1 MDALRSHGYMKE
13 SLRLAVA
20 IVRSLKHQQRVNK
33 DRCRYQNE
41 GTDLLM
47 HLMAV
52 VHFKHCNWTTK
63 IMFSYFY
70 QIPSNQYMFMM
81 FSVYIIMSKLL
92 NTQH

>member
-47 HLMAV
+47 RLMAV
-52 VHFKHCNWTTK
+52 VHFKHCIGQLELCLVIFIESHPISTH
-63 IMFSYFY
+63 
-70 QIPSNQYMFMM
+70 
-81 FSVYIIMSKLL
+81 L
-92 NTQH
+92 

>member
-47 HLMAV
+47 RLMAV
-52 VHFKHCNWTTK
+52 VHFEHCNWTTR
-63 IMFSYFY
+63 IMFGYFY
-70 QIPSNQYMFMM
+70 RIPSNQYTSMISFM
-81 FSVYIIMSKLL
+81 FSVYIICLSY
-92 NTQH
+92 